1 MAISCVYF
9 YLILLVTWNDQINIT
24 VGMKHCLWSFHLIVD
39 VNFKLFICTSIFLK
53 VNSKNIAFILAF
65 LAALIYGL
73 SFTIAKDVMP
83 LYVKPFGFIL
93 LRVSGA
99 TILFWIAGL
108 FVPSEKI
115 EWKDFKIIGF
125 SAFFGVALNMLT
137 FFKGLSF
144 TTPINGAVIMVT
156 TPILVLLFSFVFL
169 KDPFNSKKVIGIV
182 LGLIGAVALISLGKH
197 AQVNAPNIRLGN
209 FLVFIN
215 AASFSVYMIISKGI
229 IHKYHPINVTKWMY
243 LVGVLMVLPFGWN
256 QVQAIHWND
265 IPLNGFLK
273 IGYIVVFATFFTY
286 LFNILALKKLKP
298 TTLSVFIYIQPVVA
312 TLYAISVGSDQLDLL
327 KLVAASLIFV
337 GVYLVSFRKTEG

>member
-9 YLILLVTWNDQINIT
+9 YLFLLVTWNDQINIT

-53 VNSKNIAFILAF
+53 V
-65 LAALIYGL
+65 
-73 SFTIAKDVMP
+73 
-83 LYVKPFGFIL
+83 L

>member
-1 MAISCVYF
+1 MDCKGKLFFEIQNYF
-9 YLILLVTWNDQINIT
+9 LRIPMTL
-24 VGMKHCLWSFHLIVD
+24 D
-39 VNFKLFICTSIFLK
+39 VNFKLFLCTSIFLN
-53 VNSKNIAFILAF
+53 VNSKNFAFVLAF

-83 LYVKPFGFIL
+83 LYIKPFGFIL
-93 LRVSGA
+93 LRVTGA
-99 TILFWIAGL
+99 TLLFWVAGL
-108 FVPSEKI
+108 LVPSEKI
-115 EWKDFKIIGF
+115 EWKDFKIIIL

-137 FFKGLSF
+137 FFKGLSY
-144 TTPINGAVIMVT
+144 TTPINSAVIMVT

-169 KDPFNSKKVIGIV
+169 KDPFTTKKIIGV
-182 LGLIGAVALISLGKH
+182 VMGLIGAVALISLGKKM
-197 AQVNAPNIRLGN
+197 QVNAPNVRLGN

-243 LVGVLMVLPFGWN
+243 LVGILMVLPFSWS
-256 QVQAIHWND
+256 QIQEVQWEV
-265 IPLNGFLK
+265 IPFVGFLK

-312 TLYAISVGSDQLDLL
+312 TLYAISVGSDRLDWL
-327 KLVAASLIFV
+327 KIVAASLIFI
-337 GVYLVSFRKTEG
+337 GVYLVSFRKTER

>member
-9 YLILLVTWNDQINIT
+9 YLFLLVTWNDQINIT
-24 VGMKHCLWSFHLIVD
+24 VGMKHCLWSFHLIED